1 MSDSRNIR
9 GESSKRKSHHGST
22 DLAPRKKHHRA
33 TTDND
38 EDVEMGG
45 FGSDDGTQAHSSHN
59 SKAKFAPRDD
69 KEFTSVNDL
78 KRRIR
83 DVKRLLNK
91 GRLPADARV
100 VQERALAGYEQDLAE
115 ETARRDRSHLITKY
129 HFVRFLDR
137 KTATKNLNR
146 LLRREKEKDLD
157 SKHKARLQQKIHDA
171 RVNLNYTIYYPL
183 TEKYLS
189 LYPKSEEK
197 SSAEA
202 EEDSESEGEGKKHKK
217 EAKAARPPLWSVV
230 DKCMAEDTL
239 DLLREG
245 KLNIGHDGKP
255 NSAVEKAK
263 PVQHGD
269 ESKKP
274 KKEVKKDVKK
284 DNRKDNRKDVKKDE
298 PQEIKQGT
306 RRERRAALN
315 DAPNGRK
322 DKQNRMDYGRERDRL
337 QDVAVQHAGDD
348 SDGGFFDE

>member
-38 EDVEMGG
+38 EDVEMEDLE
-45 FGSDDGTQAHSSHN
+45 SDDGTQAQSTRN
-59 SKAKFAPRDD
+59 PKGNPAPRDD

-83 DVKRLLNK
+83 DVKRLLAK

-115 ETARRDRSHLITKY
+115 ETARRDRSHLIKKY

-157 SKHKARLQQKIHDA
+157 SKQKSRLQQKIHDA

-202 EEDSESEGEGKKHKK
+202 EADSESESEDKKHKK
-217 EAKAARPPLWSVV
+217 QEKAAKPPLWSVV

-255 NSAVEKAK
+255 NPVITKTK
-263 PVQHGD
+263 PVQHVG

-274 KKEVKKDVKK
+274 KKDF
-284 DNRKDNRKDVKKDE
+284 KKDE
-298 PQEIKQGT
+298 PKEIKQGT
-306 RRERRAALN
+306 RRERRAAIN

-322 DKQNRMDYGRERDRL
+322 DKQNRKDYGRERDRL